1 MRTTVARYPRQR
13 QPAAYGYSHYR
24 PDSSSCGDGGTGRH
38 GTTETV
44 AIDSLP
50 SSSPLE
56 NRRASENE
64 DFGVRARRETGGK
77 VVTFVEDFATQP

>member
-1 MRTTVARYPRQR
+1 MNDKSEGKSQVKSVFR
-13 QPAAYGYSHYR
+13 SF
-24 PDSSSCGDGGTGRH
+24 
-38 GTTETV
+38 
-44 AIDSLP
+44 
-50 SSSPLE
+50 SSPLK